1 MVTRLSVNVNKIATL
16 RNARGGD
23 IPNLVQVVKDLEK
36 FGVQGIT
43 VHPRPD
49 ERHITLDDTYRIA
62 KIVKSHY
69 NIEGYPNDRFMKIIN
84 DIKPEQATLVPDEN
98 DVITSMEGWNTLK
111 NQSFLSDVVRNIQSL
126 GTKVSIFVNSE
137 VTQIVGANK
146 CGADRIELYTGDYSL
161 GYSRNRNLSIRDYL
175 LAANEAK
182 SLNMDVNAG
191 HDLNLKNLK
200 FLKFKIPF
208 LYEVSIG
215 HSLISDSIYFGLE
228 NTVKM
233 YLSKLT

>member
-1 MVTRLSVNVNKIATL
+1 MLSRLCNKRTC
-16 RNARGGD
+16 
-23 IPNLVQVVKDLEK
+23 
-36 FGVQGIT
+36 F
-43 VHPRPD
+43 
-49 ERHITLDDTYRIA
+49 
-62 KIVKSHY
+62 
-69 NIEGYPNDRFMKIIN
+69 
-84 DIKPEQATLVPDEN
+84 
-98 DVITSMEGWNTLK
+98 
-111 NQSFLSDVVRNIQSL
+111 FLP
-126 GTKVSIFVNSE
+126 
-137 VTQIVGANK
+137 
-146 CGADRIELYTGDYSL
+146 
-161 GYSRNRNLSIRDYL
+161 
-175 LAANEAK
+175 AANEAK